1 MQKASRHA
9 SVAAFIAAALALGLA
24 LPGTARAQS
33 TTYTACYVPDV
44 GAVYMIGQQDTP
56 SSCLESSHVEFT
68 FGGGDS
74 AGVTDHGNLS
84 GLSDDDHPTYVREG
98 EAAAGDLGGSYPDPS
113 VVGLQGNPVDSA
125 APADGELLGWDG
137 TAGQW
142 APTSAPGGVTDHG
155 NLTGLS
161 DDDHPQYVLDSNG
174 VITVNDGWMGVNRS
188 HSIGAEAF
196 GVQADAT
203 SGSYGGMYME
213 TTASDAR
220 PFYGYATSGSSNR
233 WTYYDGGTE
242 RWHVYNQGVRL
253 TVASDGNVGIGT
265 TSPSSKLS
273 VLHSADFD
281 YAGEFVIDNSS
292 NPNRALYAETVG
304 SGEALR
310 VNVASSTN
318 SNDALFVRHRGT
330 GPLITAMTASSSATN
345 IRFRVDNDGNVT
357 ADGTISGGGADVAE
371 AFDVEG
377 RAESYEPGD
386 VLVVST
392 EEDRTVTRS
401 STARSS
407 RVVGVYATR
416 PGVLLTEHGTETDLD
431 SRVPMGVVGVIPTK
445 VSAENG
451 SIDRGDLLV
460 TAEAPGHA
468 MKAKPK
474 VIEGMEVY
482 PQGAIIGK
490 ALEAFDGPGTGTIEV
505 MVNVK

>member
-1 MQKASRHA
+1 MQKASPHA
-9 SVAAFIAAALALGLA
+9 RGSGFIAVALALALGLA

-33 TTYTACYVPDV
+33 TTYTACYVPDA

-68 FGGGDS
+68 FGGDTT
-74 AGVTDHGNLS
+74 GVSDHGNLS
-84 GLSDDDHPTYVREG
+84 GLM
-98 EAAAGDLGGSYPDPS
+98 
-113 VVGLQGNPVDSA
+113 
-125 APADGELLGWDG
+125 
-137 TAGQW
+137 
-142 APTSAPGGVTDHG
+142 
-155 NLTGLS
+155 
-161 DDDHPQYVLDSNG
+161 DDDHPQYVLDRDSILSVDSTGNF
-174 VITVNDGWMGVNRS
+174 VGVNRS
-188 HSIGAEAF
+188 DPITGADVFTVHS
-196 GVQADAT
+196 DAT
-203 SGSYGGMYME
+203 SDGIYGGMYVN
-213 TTASDAR
+213 TAGSGAW
-220 PFYGYATSGSSNR
+220 PFYGYATGGSSTM

-242 RWHVYNQGVRL
+242 SWHVYNRDERL
-253 TVASDGNVGIGT
+253 TVGSDGNVGIGT
-265 TSPSSKLS
+265 TGSSSRLA
-273 VLHSADFD
+273 VLNSTDAG
-281 YAGEFVIDNSS
+281 YAGEFVVDNSS
-292 NPNRALYAETVG
+292 NPNKALYAETVG

-407 RVVGVYATR
+407 RVVGVYATK
-416 PGVLLTEHGTETDLD
+416 PGVLLSERGTETDLE
-431 SRVPMGVVGVIPTK
+431 SQVPMGVVGVIPTK

-451 SIDRGDLLV
+451 SIQRGDLLV
-460 TAEAPGHA
+460 TAETPGHA
-468 MKAKPK
+468 MKAEPE
-474 VIEGMEVY
+474 VIEGMEIY
-482 PQGAIIGK
+482 PQGAVIGK